1 MIPFPIINN
10 TSMSVNS
17 SSSTFVYSNAACY
30 ANLGADKKMNR
41 IELIYFIHLLQKL
54 SDTSANNNVSF

>member
-1 MIPFPIINN
+1 
-10 TSMSVNS
+10 MSVNS